1 MLLLLTLVCFDWKG
15 VISGHT
21 LYVLRTVG
29 SKGMDGFTTMMC
41 MYLARQD
48 PFGAFD
54 IQNLDLFEPINR
66 CTHE

>member
-29 SKGMDGFTTMMC
+29 SKGMDGFTTTMC
-41 MYLARQD
+41 MYL
-48 PFGAFD
+48 
-54 IQNLDLFEPINR
+54 LDKTPWRL
-66 CTHE
+66 